1 MDENKNVVPAAAA
14 SASTEVAPII
24 LTQDELDAKAAQE
37 KAAMAVAAA
46 EAYAQAVRDA
56 NLGVT
61 QSIIFK
67 NTAAQY
73 MYWGIGAG
81 AAAAGVGILFGAFRR

>member
-1 MDENKNVVPAAAA
+1 MDENTTVPLTA
-14 SASTEVAPII
+14 TEVPTA
-24 LTQDELDAKAAQE
+24 LSQEELDAKAAQE